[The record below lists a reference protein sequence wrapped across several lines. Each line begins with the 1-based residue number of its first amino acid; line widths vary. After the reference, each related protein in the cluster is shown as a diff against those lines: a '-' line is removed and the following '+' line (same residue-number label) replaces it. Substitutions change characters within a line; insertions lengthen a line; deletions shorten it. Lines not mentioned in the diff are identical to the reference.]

1 MAALGLPERGEPK
14 RMADKVAIV
23 TGGAKG
29 IGYAIA
35 ETLAARG
42 WSLGIADR
50 AGAAEA
56 ARKLSQGGVAAHGV
70 VADVSSEPDTAA
82 MVAAAVERFGRL
94 DALVNN
100 AGF

>member
-1 MAALGLPERGEPK
+1 MRA
-14 RMADKVAIV
+14 MADKVAIV

-42 WSLGIADR
+42 WSLVIADR
-50 AGAAEA
+50 AGAEEA
-56 ARKLSQGGVAAHGV
+56 AQKLGKSGAATHGV
-70 VADVSSEPDTAA
+70 TADVSSEEDTAA
-82 MVAAAVERFGRL
+82 MVVAAQDRFGRL

-100 AGF
+100 AGFYSAMEPKPFG